1 MKRLSAFGIAA
12 GHDATRTVTGPEV
25 DDPVGDGR
33 ALIGSAELAA
43 MELDAVAARR
53 SAVGGEPGA
62 EARAVLGE
70 AFVIAPVFAAPDS
83 GAFEAALTVGAR
95 PGFLDGDA
103 GAPLAW
109 LHRVSRVRET
119 VSRFTFSLLCAVAP
133 DRHRLRVAQL
143 PAADRWIA
151 MAFGRQDPPAAA
163 TSLVIHTTEPIDP
176 RAAFAGLLVD
186 EWVDVVPAR
195 TVTTGLTFHFDEPG
209 SRAPHAIL
217 LAVPPAPTNR
227 WSLDTLAAVVGE
239 TADLA
244 RIRMVGPEEAPWFGR
259 IIPAL
264 YFADNRSGDTI
275 HVDFHDVVERT
286 ST

>member
-1 MKRLSAFGIAA
+1 
-12 GHDATRTVTGPEV
+12 
-25 DDPVGDGR
+25 
-33 ALIGSAELAA
+33 
-43 MELDAVAARR
+43 
-53 SAVGGEPGA
+53 
-62 EARAVLGE
+62 
-70 AFVIAPVFAAPDS
+70 
-83 GAFEAALTVGAR
+83 
-95 PGFLDGDA
+95 
-103 GAPLAW
+103 
-109 LHRVSRVRET
+109 
-119 VSRFTFSLLCAVAP
+119 
-133 DRHRLRVAQL
+133 
-143 PAADRWIA
+143 
-151 MAFGRQDPPAAA
+151 
-163 TSLVIHTTEPIDP
+163 
-176 RAAFAGLLVD
+176 
-186 EWVDVVPAR
+186 
-195 TVTTGLTFHFDEPG
+195 VTTGLTFHFDEPG